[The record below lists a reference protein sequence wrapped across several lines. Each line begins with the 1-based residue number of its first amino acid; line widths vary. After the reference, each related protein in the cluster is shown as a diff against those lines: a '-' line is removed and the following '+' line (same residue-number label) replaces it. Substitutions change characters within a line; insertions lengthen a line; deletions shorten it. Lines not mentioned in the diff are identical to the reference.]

1 MPTTATLH
9 VLYTPPY
16 KAALMRLG
24 DALRKLSQRAWQA
37 FEEGQRRRAE
47 RASLRY
53 LQELDDH
60 LLHDLGIDRSELL
73 SIAANPGDLTRRR
86 A

>member
-1 MPTTATLH
+1 MQGITLH
-9 VLYTPPY
+9 VLYTPPHR
-16 KAALMRLG
+16 ALLLG
-24 DALRKLSQRAWQA
+24 LADTLRGLARRAWRRFQQ
-37 FEEGQRRRAE
+37 GQRRRAE
-47 RASLRY
+47 RATLRA

-73 SIAANPGDLTRRR
+73 SIAANPGDPTRRH